1 MANRVTVN
9 ICGEDYTL
17 VAEENTAYMEQVAA
31 LVDKKMGEVI
41 AGAKVGRSDAAVLAA
56 VNLADE
62 LLKSEQAAENL
73 RRQVKGYLDEAAQA
87 RGEISDLK
95 RQLFKAQQG
104 KKRGLWSCSPPPGP
118 MRPCWPPCKT
128 GPTLYTWAWAAL
140 TPAAAPEILRMRTS
154 PGPWTTVTSAE

>member
-62 LLKSEQAAENL
+62 LLN
-73 RRQVKGYLDEAAQA
+73 
-87 RGEISDLK
+87 
-95 RQLFKAQQG
+95 
-104 KKRGLWSCSPPPGP
+104 
-118 MRPCWPPCKT
+118 
-128 GPTLYTWAWAAL
+128 TWAWAAL
-140 TPAAAPEILRMRTS
+140 TPAAAPEILRTRTS

>member
-31 LVDKKMGEVI
+31 LVDKKMSEVI

-104 KKRGLWSCSPPPGP
+104 KK
-118 MRPCWPPCKT
+118 
-128 GPTLYTWAWAAL
+128 
-140 TPAAAPEILRMRTS
+140 
-154 PGPWTTVTSAE
+154 